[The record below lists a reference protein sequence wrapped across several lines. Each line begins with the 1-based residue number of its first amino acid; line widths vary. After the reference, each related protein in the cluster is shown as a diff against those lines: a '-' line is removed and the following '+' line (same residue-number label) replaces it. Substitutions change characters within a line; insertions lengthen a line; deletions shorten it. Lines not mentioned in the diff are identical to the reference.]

1 MVEYYG
7 KEEKYKEEGLNHKY
21 LWEVTIKYHSDHR
34 KHRFELAE
42 EPKKQCKIIFIN
54 RKLAIKL
61 IMDCRTTLARKFK
74 TRLGLK
80 QFNIILTKEQSVL
93 T

>member
-1 MVEYYG
+1 
-7 KEEKYKEEGLNHKY
+7 
-21 LWEVTIKYHSDHR
+21 
-34 KHRFELAE
+34 
-42 EPKKQCKIIFIN
+42 
-54 RKLAIKL
+54 
-61 IMDCRTTLARKFK
+61 MDCRTTLARKFR